1 MRARKYYF
9 CVPIYGCPKL
19 RLRAN
24 LWVSQITLN
33 YAVNNGRE
41 MRVKSYVLRQGRLTK
56 AQANAIELHW
66 AEFGIDYRDEL
77 LDLDALFNRVAPRVL
92 DIGTGMG
99 ETTLKLAQEHPE
111 NDYLAVEVHRPGIG
125 RLLYGIAEYG
135 LTNVRVIN
143 HDAVDVV
150 NWQIPEESM
159 TSIYI
164 NFPDPWPKKRH
175 HKRRL
180 VQPGFI
186 NRLTS
191 RMKLEGQLYL
201 ATDSRNLAE
210 YMLAVCDAETGLINL
225 AGFGNFSPRPL
236 WRPLTKFEQRGLDL
250 NNQGWEMIY
259 CRRLEQ

>member
-1 MRARKYYF
+1 MPDKR
-9 CVPIYGCPKL
+9 
-19 RLRAN
+19 
-24 LWVSQITLN
+24 S
-33 YAVNNGRE
+33 
-41 MRVKSYVLRQGRLTK
+41 VKSYVLRQGRLTK
-56 AQANAIELHW
+56 AQADAIDQYW
-66 AEFGIDYRDEL
+66 AESGINYRNEP
-77 LDLDALFNRVAPRVL
+77 LDLHAIYNREAPRVL

-99 ETTLKLAQEHPE
+99 ETTLRLAREHPE

-135 LTNVRVIN
+135 LTNIRVIN
-143 HDAVDVV
+143 HDVVDVV
-150 NWQIPEESM
+150 DRQIPGESM

-201 ATDSRNLAE
+201 ATDSRDLAE

-225 AGFGNFSPRPL
+225 AGRGNFSPRPL
-236 WRPLTKFEQRGLDL
+236 WRSLTKFEQRGLEL
-250 NNQGWEMIY
+250 NNRVWELIY
-259 CRRLEQ
+259 CRRI

>member
-1 MRARKYYF
+1 
-9 CVPIYGCPKL
+9 
-19 RLRAN
+19 
-24 LWVSQITLN
+24 
-33 YAVNNGRE
+33 

-56 AQANAIELHW
+56 AQAGAIDKYW
-66 AEFGIDYRDEL
+66 VEFGIDYRNEP
-77 LDLDALFNRVAPRVL
+77 LDLHAIFNREAPRVL

-99 ETTLKLAQEHPE
+99 ETTLRLARQHPE

-135 LTNVRVIN
+135 LTNIRVIN
-143 HDAVDVV
+143 HDAVEVV
-150 NWQIPEESM
+150 NQQIPVESM

-164 NFPDPWPKKRH
+164 HFPDPWPKKRH

-186 NRLTS
+186 NRLTT

-201 ATDSRNLAE
+201 ATDSRDLAE
-210 YMLAVCDAETGLINL
+210 YMLAVCDAENGLINL
-225 AGFGNFSPRPL
+225 AGYGNFSPRPR
-236 WRPLTKFEQRGLDL
+236 WRPLTKFEKRGLDL
-250 NNQGWEMIY
+250 NNRGWEIIY